1 MDNFKQ
7 TWWDDNLDNKF
18 DEFISWVGGS
28 DSTSKVVFRKYV
40 KEMGY
45 KSLID
50 LGCGN
55 ATEFF
60 AYMDEYPELVY
71 TGIDS
76 SSFLYQKNVSNGV
89 NMILAQGEETGLDD
103 NYSDVVFSRHVLEH
117 QPNFK
122 PILSEMIRLSKKE
135 AIHVFFIIPGDN
147 DEHIGYDSSQN
158 LYHNRYNKSEIEK
171 FIYSKEKV
179 RSHSWIPISDSEC
192 AISIQML

>member
-7 TWWDDNLDNKF
+7 TWWDDNLNNKF
-18 DEFISWVGGS
+18 EEFISWVGGS
-28 DSTSKVVFRKYV
+28 DSTSKVIFRKYV

-60 AYMDEYPELVY
+60 AYRDEYPELVY

-89 NMILAQGEETGLDD
+89 NMILAPGEETGLDD

-147 DEHIGYDSSQN
+147 VEHIGYDSSQN

-179 RSHSWIPISDSEC
+179 RSHSWIPISDFEC